1 MNCSVRLDMADIA
14 NDNSKFK
21 LTTNVSFIGPFMLI
35 ILFMIALIFTYYLQ
49 FFVDVDQ
56 MGQRAQRGS
65 YIVFGIEYSMQITIL
80 FLIMNYLIAKIL
92 IFLIPPFLQ
101 ILKYKNGFIFNDLKN
116 LYFGN
121 EILPLQDV
129 YICKNDVS
137 IEFKN
142 PRHKFWIHNL
152 SGKSYWCYYVFEED
166 PKQLIAQIEALA
178 RAARAAA

>member
-1 MNCSVRLDMADIA
+1 MADIA

-21 LTTNVSFIGPFMLI
+21 LTTNLSYAGSFVI
-35 ILFMIALIFTYYLQ
+35 IVILMITLLFSYYLQ

-56 MGQRAQRGS
+56 MSLRARRDS
-65 YIVFGIEYSMQITIL
+65 YMLFGREYSVNVTV
-80 FLIMNYLIAKIL
+80 
-92 IFLIPPFLQ
+92 IFLILNLLVAKSLLIFVPPVMQ
-101 ILKYKNGFIFNDLKN
+101 IFKYSKGFMFHDLKN

-129 YICKNDVS
+129 YKCKNDVS
-137 IEFKN
+137 TELN
-142 PRHKFWIHNL
+142 NSRHIFWIHNL

>member
-1 MNCSVRLDMADIA
+1 MADIA

-35 ILFMIALIFTYYLQ
+35 ILFMIALIFIYYLQ

-56 MGQRAQRGS
+56 MGRRAQRGI
-65 YIVFGIEYSMQITIL
+65 YILFGIKYSLQVTIL
-80 FLIMNYLIAKIL
+80 FLTMNYLIAKIL
-92 IFLIPPFLQ
+92 NIFIPRMSQ
-101 ILKYKNGFIFNDLKN
+101 IFKFGNGFIFHDMKN

-121 EILPLQDV
+121 EILPLKDI
-129 YICKNDVS
+129 YKCANDFRA
-137 IEFKN
+137 EFKN

-152 SGKSYWCYYVFEED
+152 SGKSYWCHYVFEED
-166 PKQLIAQIEALA
+166 PKQLAAQIEALA